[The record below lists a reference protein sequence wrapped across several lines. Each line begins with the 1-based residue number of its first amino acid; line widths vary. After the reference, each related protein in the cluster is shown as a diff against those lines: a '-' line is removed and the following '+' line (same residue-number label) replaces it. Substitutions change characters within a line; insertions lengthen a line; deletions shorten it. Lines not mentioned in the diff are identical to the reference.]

1 VMRQDES
8 FYPSLVVGDS
18 PLCRRSSLRVCGAQ
32 DRTRLLPSHSA
43 RVSPSNYQ
51 IPFTSVCPRH
61 REYEY
66 GLAGIEGRVRDQFV
80 VQLEEEEEGVQY
92 LVSSDNTTRQIY
104 LDWPP
109 AQTTRTIKLNF
120 ICSNRCCE

>member
-1 VMRQDES
+1 
-8 FYPSLVVGDS
+8 
-18 PLCRRSSLRVCGAQ
+18 
-32 DRTRLLPSHSA
+32 
-43 RVSPSNYQ
+43 
-51 IPFTSVCPRH
+51 
-61 REYEY
+61 
-66 GLAGIEGRVRDQFV
+66 LAGIEGRVRDQFV